1 MVLTRRKVTI
11 IGAGHV
17 GGTTAQRLV
26 EKNLVREVVLL
37 DIIRDV
43 AVGKALDLA
52 ETAPLYGYDVDI
64 CGTDNYAETEG
75 SDVVV
80 ITSGVPRKP
89 GMSRDDLL
97 STNAK
102 IIKTVTEQVVRTSPE
117 AILIVV
123 SNPLD
128 AMTYV
133 ACRVSQFPRERVVG
147 MAGIL
152 DSARMASFIASAAG
166 VSVNSVQAI
175 VLGGHGDSMVPLS
188 RYTTVGGVPVT
199 QILSKDQLA
208 AIVQRTREGGAEI
221 VKLLKTGS
229 AYYAPSAAIVE
240 MVVSVLLDKKKVLP
254 CAALCRGEYGI
265 HDLFVGVPARL
276 GFGGMEGIV
285 EYDLVPEEE
294 AGLQRSAASVKELCQ
309 AVDRL
314 VGLTKP
320 KGQG

>member
-1 MVLTRRKVTI
+1 MALVKRKITI

-17 GGTTAQRLV
+17 GGTTAQRLM
-26 EKNLVREVVLL
+26 EKNVVREIVLL
-37 DIIRDV
+37 DILRDV

-52 ETAPLYGYDVDI
+52 EAAPLYGYDVDI
-64 CGTDNYAETEG
+64 RGTDRYAETEG
-75 SDVVV
+75 SDIVV

-102 IIKTVTEQVVRTSPE
+102 IVSTVTEQVVRASPE
-117 AILIVV
+117 AILVVV

-133 ACRVSQFPRERVVG
+133 THRVSRFPRERVIG

-175 VLGGHGDSMVPLS
+175 VLGGHGDSMVPLP
-188 RYTTVGGVPVT
+188 RHTTVAGVPVE
-199 QILSKDQLA
+199 QLLSKDQLET
-208 AIVQRTREGGAEI
+208 IVQRTREGGAEI

-240 MVVSVLLDKKKVLP
+240 MVVSILLDKKKVLP
-254 CAALCRGEYGI
+254 CAALCRGEFGI
-265 HDLFVGVPARL
+265 HDLFVGVPAKL
-276 GFGGMEGIV
+276 GAAGMEGIV
-285 EYDLVPEEE
+285 EYELTPEEE
-294 AGLQRSAASVKELCQ
+294 AGLQRSAASVKDLCQ
-309 AVDRL
+309 VVDRL
-314 VGLTKP
+314 AGLTKP
-320 KGQG
+320 KSQG

>member
-1 MVLTRRKVTI
+1 MALTRRKVTI

-52 ETAPLYGYDVDI
+52 ETAPLYGYDVNI
-64 CGTDNYAETEG
+64 RGTDNYAETEG

-102 IIKTVTEQVVRTSPE
+102 IIKTVTEQVVRASPE

-133 ACRVSQFPRERVVG
+133 AYQVSRFPRERVVG

-175 VLGGHGDSMVPLS
+175 VLGGHGDSMVPLP
-188 RYTTVGGVPVT
+188 RYTTVAGVPIAQT
-199 QILSKDQLA
+199 
-208 AIVQRTREGGAEI
+208 
-221 VKLLKTGS
+221 
-229 AYYAPSAAIVE
+229 
-240 MVVSVLLDKKKVLP
+240 
-254 CAALCRGEYGI
+254 
-265 HDLFVGVPARL
+265 H
-276 GFGGMEGIV
+276 
-285 EYDLVPEEE
+285 
-294 AGLQRSAASVKELCQ
+294 
-309 AVDRL
+309 
-314 VGLTKP
+314 
-320 KGQG
+320 